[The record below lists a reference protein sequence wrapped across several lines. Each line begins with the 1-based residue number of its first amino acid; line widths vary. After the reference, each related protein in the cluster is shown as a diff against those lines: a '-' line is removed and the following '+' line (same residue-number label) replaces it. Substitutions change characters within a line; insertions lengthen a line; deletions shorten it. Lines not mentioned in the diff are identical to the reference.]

1 MNDAKEE
8 VRARLAIEDV
18 IGEYV
23 QLRRA
28 GRYWRG
34 LSPFTNEKTPSFF
47 VTPERDIWHDF
58 SSNQGGDIFSFI
70 ELVEGVGFR
79 EALEI
84 LARKAG
90 VDLSQYDSRA
100 PKDLSQRKERI
111 LQMNQLAKN
120 YWQREMTRS
129 HEALDYIFSR
139 RKLSKETVM
148 EWGIGFAP
156 QNSSLKKL
164 LLKK

>member
-8 VRARLAIEDV
+8 IRAKLAIEDV

-23 QLRRA
+23 QLKRA

-58 SSNQGGDIFSFI
+58 SSNQGGDVFSFI

-90 VDLSQYDSRA
+90 V
-100 PKDLSQRKERI
+100 
-111 LQMNQLAKN
+111 
-120 YWQREMTRS
+120 
-129 HEALDYIFSR
+129 AL
-139 RKLSKETVM
+139 LM
-148 EWGIGFAP
+148 
-156 QNSSLKKL
+156 
-164 LLKK
+164 

>member
-23 QLRRA
+23 QLKRA

-34 LSPFTNEKTPSFF
+34 LSPFSNEKTPSFF

-58 SSNQGGDIFSFI
+58 SSNKGGDIFSFI
-70 ELVEGVGFR
+70 MEVEGLDFR
-79 EALEI
+79 GALEV

-90 VDLSQYDSRA
+90 IDLSQYDSRA
-100 PKDLSQRKERI
+100 PKDLSQRK
-111 LQMNQLAKN
+111 N
-120 YWQREMTRS
+120 
-129 HEALDYIFSR
+129 
-139 RKLSKETVM
+139 
-148 EWGIGFAP
+148 
-156 QNSSLKKL
+156 
-164 LLKK
+164 